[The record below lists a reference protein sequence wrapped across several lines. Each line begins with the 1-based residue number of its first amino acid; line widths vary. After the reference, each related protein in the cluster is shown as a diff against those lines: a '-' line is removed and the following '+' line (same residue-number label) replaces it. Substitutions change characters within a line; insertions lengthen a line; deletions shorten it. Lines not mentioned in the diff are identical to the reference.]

1 MKYLSLVLSS
11 LAIVG
16 VIALFLMK
24 SGDKKTARPII
35 KKLDSTGKEVLV
47 AGSRIAYV
55 DIDTLEA
62 NYDYFKRKKSEFES
76 RQKNIDADLEKS
88 ANALQNEY
96 IALQKRAQSG
106 QLSEAEGETAQ
117 QRLMQKQQELELKR
131 QNLGTKYMKDQEAF
145 NKEIHD
151 NLHKYIE
158 LYNEE
163 KGYDYILSYSKDG
176 SILYANKENDI
187 TRDIIEGMNSKGFEK
202 EMSANSDTTK

>member
-1 MKYLSLVLSS
+1 MKYLSVVLSS
-11 LAIVG
+11 LALIG
-16 VIALFLMK
+16 VIALFLTK

-35 KKLDSTGKEVLV
+35 KKVDSTGKEVLV

-202 EMSANSDTTK
+202 ELSTKSDTTK

>member
-1 MKYLSLVLSS
+1 MKYLSVVLSS
-11 LAIVG
+11 LALIG

-24 SGDKKTARPII
+24 PGDKKTARPII

-202 EMSANSDTTK
+202 ELSAKSDTTK